1 MKKTCSAFRDDL
13 PGYRLGEGTP
23 LERERL
29 KAHLE
34 VCADCRAHLAAYES
48 VHWTDADGVA
58 DGARGSS
65 YNVILRIACARHING
80 LASLIWLEQ
89 LPEAS
94 CAATA
99 RMHQKANSAAAPV

>member
-34 VCADCRAHLAAYES
+34 GCADCRAHLAAYELL
-48 VHWTDADGVA
+48 VQD
-58 DGARGSS
+58 
-65 YNVILRIACARHING
+65 
-80 LASLIWLEQ
+80 
-89 LPEAS
+89 AS
-94 CAATA
+94 CLLYTSPSP
-99 RMHQKANSAAAPV
+99 RDRG